1 MNLLNIVS
9 SAYRATAEEQDD
21 TVIWI
26 SHAMRNAGAEVDLL
40 LRDGASNYPVKGQ
53 SVVPLNMG
61 ARVQKHA
68 PDVHGQV
75 RQLAGAGARIFVVG
89 EDLDRRG
96 IDRTRLLE
104 EVEVVGVDDLPMLLT
119 RYDQVWHW

>member
-9 SAYRATAEEQDD
+9 SAYRATVEEQDD
-21 TVIWI
+21 TVVWI

-40 LRDGASNYPVKGQ
+40 LRDGAANYPVKGQ
-53 SVVPLNMG
+53 SIAPLTLG
-61 ARVQKHA
+61 GRVQKHA

-75 RQLAGAGARIFVVG
+75 RQLVEAGARIFVVS

-96 IDRTRLLE
+96 IDRARLLE
-104 EVEVVGVDDLPMLLT
+104 EVEVVGMDDLPMLLT
-119 RYDQVWHW
+119 GYDQVWHW